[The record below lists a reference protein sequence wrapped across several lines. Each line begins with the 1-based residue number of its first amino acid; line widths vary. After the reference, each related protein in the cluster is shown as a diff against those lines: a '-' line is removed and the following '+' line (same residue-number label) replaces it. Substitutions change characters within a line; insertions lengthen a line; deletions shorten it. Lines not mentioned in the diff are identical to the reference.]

1 VVSEQEIHR
10 WVAWGIIATGVLVF
24 SSLFFVT
31 APYGRHERKGWGPAM
46 PTRWAWVIMES
57 PAVIAFAG
65 IYLLG
70 QHRFSVAPLVLLGL
84 WQLHYVNRTFVFP
97 FRLKVEGKTTP
108 IAVAAMAIVFNLF
121 NAYVNARQIS
131 HLGSYEVSWLT
142 DPRFL
147 VGVAMFLAGRH
158 INVEADRR
166 LVALREE
173 GEGYRIPRG
182 WLYRY
187 ISCPN
192 YFGEIIEWLG
202 WAVATWSLA
211 GASFAIFTI
220 ANLAP
225 RAIAHHRWYREKF
238 PDYPT
243 ERKALVPFLV

>member
-1 VVSEQEIHR
+1 MTEAEIHHG
-10 WVAWGIIATGVLVF
+10 VAWGIIAVGALVF
-24 SSLFFVT
+24 VTLFFIS
-31 APYGRHERKGWGPAM
+31 APYGRHDRSGWGPTM

-57 PAVIAFAG
+57 PAVLAFAAVFF
-65 IYLLG
+65 LG
-70 QHRFSVAPLVLLGL
+70 RHRFALAPLVLLAM

-97 FRLKVEGKTTP
+97 FELKVDGKTTP
-108 IAVAAMAIVFNLF
+108 IAVAAMALVFNLF
-121 NAYVNARQIS
+121 NAYVNARHIS
-131 HLGSYEVSWLT
+131 HLGTYPTAWLY

-147 VGVAMFLAGRH
+147 VGVLLFVTGRH

-173 GEGYRIPRG
+173 GQGYQIPQG

-192 YFGEIIEWLG
+192 YFGEIVEWIG

-211 GASFAIFTI
+211 GVSFAVFTI

-225 RAIAHHRWYREKF
+225 RGIANHRWYHEKF
-238 PDYPT
+238 DDYPK
-243 ERKALVPFLV
+243 ERRALIPFVV

>member
-1 VVSEQEIHR
+1 MTEAEIHR
-10 WVAWGIIATGVLVF
+10 WVSWGIIAVGAVIFAVLF
-24 SSLFFVT
+24 LIS
-31 APYGRHERKGWGPAM
+31 APYGRHDRSGWGPTM

-57 PAVIAFAG
+57 PAVLAFAA
-65 IYLLG
+65 IFFLG
-70 QHRFSVAPLVLLGL
+70 RHRFALAPLVLLSM

-97 FRLKVEGKTTP
+97 FKLKVDGKTTP
-108 IAVAAMAIVFNLF
+108 VAVAAMAIVFNLF

-131 HLGSYEVSWLT
+131 HLGSYAASWLY

-147 VGVAMFLAGRH
+147 VGLFLFLAGRH

-166 LVALREE
+166 LVALRKE
-173 GEGYRIPRG
+173 GEGYQIPRG

-192 YFGEIIEWLG
+192 YFGEIVEWIG

-211 GASFAIFTI
+211 GASFAAFTI

-225 RAIAHHRWYREKF
+225 RAVANHRWYHDKF
-238 PDYPT
+238 DDYPP
-243 ERKALVPFLV
+243 ERKALVPFVV